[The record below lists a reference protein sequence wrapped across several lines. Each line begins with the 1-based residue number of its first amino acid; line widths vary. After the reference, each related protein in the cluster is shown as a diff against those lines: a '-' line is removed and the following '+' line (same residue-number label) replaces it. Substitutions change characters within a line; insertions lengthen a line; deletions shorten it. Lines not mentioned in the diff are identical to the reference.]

1 NQLTSRI
8 DNNTLTHTYQY
19 DANGNQ
25 TQSTGNNARIIEYTP
40 FNKTKKLTTQTT
52 NGTEVN
58 ETTYDANNNRI
69 IQKAYHDTSTGT
81 HPNKITY
88 HINKGYTVIHT
99 TDNQNNEVIIH
110 RHNIFVN
117 GKVVATYDKA
127 LVNNV
132 KAVDQ
137 VAYMHTD
144 ALGNIV
150 TVTGNNGEIRL
161 RQATSPF
168 GETITQ
174 GLVDNTATGHFQ
186 KDDLRG
192 FTGHEQLPRHNII
205 NMNARLYD
213 PLTARFL
220 SADSLIPNS
229 KDPLAYNRYIYV
241 RNNPLKYTDPTG
253 HWWQLAVAAVMMVI
267 SATTDDPAIAKV
279 TAIAGMLLMGDA
291 LGGAGLSAAESGAVI
306 GFTQGTLNSANL
318 GEGVKQGVI
327 SGITAAAIS
336 EVAHGGEN
344 NASEFTTTEQLA
356 LQGLVGGISTE
367 LRGGKFQ
374 DGFVS
379 AIISKGVDLGL
390 EGQQLDFYTQ

>member
-1 NQLTSRI
+1 
-8 DNNTLTHTYQY
+8 
-19 DANGNQ
+19 
-25 TQSTGNNARIIEYTP
+25 
-40 FNKTKKLTTQTT
+40 
-52 NGTEVN
+52 
-58 ETTYDANNNRI
+58 
-69 IQKAYHDTSTGT
+69 
-81 HPNKITY
+81 
-88 HINKGYTVIHT
+88 
-99 TDNQNNEVIIH
+99 
-110 RHNIFVN
+110 
-117 GKVVATYDKA
+117 
-127 LVNNV
+127 
-132 KAVDQ
+132 
-137 VAYMHTD
+137 MHTD

-174 GLVDNTATGHFQ
+174 GLINNTATGHFQ

-253 HWWQLAVAAVMMVI
+253 HWWQLAAAAVMMVI

-279 TAIAGMLLMGDA
+279 TAIAGMLLMGNA

-327 SGITAAAIS
+327 SGITAAAVS
-336 EVAHGGEN
+336 EVAHGGMP
-344 NASEFTTTEQLA
+344 AIAVTLA
-356 LQGLVGGISTE
+356 MAGSSVVALMTIMTAAAANCHQCPVGSVY
-367 LRGGKFQ
+367 LRGLF
-374 DGFVS
+374 
-379 AIISKGVDLGL
+379 L
-390 EGQQLDFYTQ
+390 T